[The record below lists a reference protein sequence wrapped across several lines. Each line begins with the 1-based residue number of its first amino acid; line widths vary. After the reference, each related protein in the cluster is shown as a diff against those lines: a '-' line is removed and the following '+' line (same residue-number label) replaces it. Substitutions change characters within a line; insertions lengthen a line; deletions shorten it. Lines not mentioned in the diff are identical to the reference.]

1 MQYLRSNFRVIDYRS
16 NGDFFKVKLTAICDA
31 ELSSLPESIL
41 RGLSAWVERG
51 GTLFLSGRKNAYS
64 LGGWTGTVLEE
75 SGPFQF
81 VPQDLGRVPA
91 HLAVALD
98 VSGSMSE
105 EAGGAGIEQ
114 LLKAFER
121 SISKLA
127 MDDRVSVLAFDAK
140 LNTLVRL
147 VKAGELKRE
156 GVSLPEETRGGTQI
170 GPVVEWMLN
179 NKLPGVK
186 TILWL

>member
-1 MQYLRSNFRVIDYRS
+1 MFGRLAPECSRRNR
-16 NGDFFKVKLTAICDA
+16 T
-31 ELSSLPESIL
+31 LSIHS
-41 RGLSAWVERG
+41 
-51 GTLFLSGRKNAYS
+51 KN
-64 LGGWTGTVLEE
+64 
-75 SGPFQF
+75 
-81 VPQDLGRVPA
+81 LGRVPA

-98 VSGSMSE
+98 VSGSMSK

-140 LNTLVRL
+140 LNALVRL

-156 GVSLPEETRGGTQI
+156 GIFLPDETRGRDSDRAGCRLD
-170 GPVVEWMLN
+170 VEQ
-179 NKLPGVK
+179 
-186 TILWL
+186 